1 MQYRQFTVLVLLL
14 VAATGC
20 GGDSSDPVSG
30 GGAAGVGE
38 FSSLLEPGYT
48 VEKLAGDL
56 GDASAQAVKV
66 QKQRLEAA
74 IAGSREQ
81 VGRLQLDVQR
91 FSADALLS
99 SEARATRDALESRRG
114 ELSLLE
120 SKLAAV
126 LKHIGLQEASG
137 K

>member
-14 VAATGC
+14 LAAMGC
-20 GGDSSDPVSG
+20 GGDPTEPVSG
-30 GGAAGVGE
+30 EVAGEGE
-38 FSSLLEPGYT
+38 FSSLLESGYT
-48 VEKLAGDL
+48 VEKFVGDL
-56 GDASAQAVKV
+56 GDARLQVTGALRK
-66 QKQRLEAA
+66 RLEAA

-81 VGRLQLDVQR
+81 VGKLQLEVQR

-99 SEARATRDALESRRG
+99 SEARATRDALESGKG
-114 ELSLLE
+114 ELALLE

-126 LKHIGLQEASG
+126 LKHIGLQQTPG

>member
-1 MQYRQFTVLVLLL
+1 MQYRQFTVLALLL

-56 GDASAQAVKV
+56 GDASAQAVKA

-81 VGRLQLDVQR
+81 VGRLQLEVQR

-126 LKHIGLQEASG
+126 LKQIGLQEASG

>member
-1 MQYRQFTVLVLLL
+1 MQYRQFTVLALLL

-30 GGAAGVGE
+30 GGAAGTGE

-56 GDASAQAVKV
+56 GDASAQAVKA